1 MLVLELASAMR
12 NLSTFLLILCM
23 LHLAAMPAMAEEKRL
38 AAGKAAGAA
47 ATAPLAPGRPAG
59 TAKAQATPQAGGLL
73 IVGLGGLVIAGAVLV
88 VSGSGGDKSG
98 GASPQNFSMPTTGTA
113 P

>member
-1 MLVLELASAMR
+1 MR
-12 NLSTFLLILCM
+12 NLFTFFLLLCT
-23 LHLAAMPAMAEEKRL
+23 LHLAVLPAAAEERAL
-38 AAGKAAGAA
+38 AAGKAAGATA
-47 ATAPLAPGRPAG
+47 AAAPLTPGRPAG

-88 VSGSGGDKSG
+88 VSGSGGDKG
-98 GASPQNFSMPTTGTA
+98 GGTSPQNFSMPTTGTA